1 MKDLG
6 KKFLSSVL
14 MVLFVIPQFLF
25 GSVDFQS
32 KEKSVVRA
40 YKRVSISFASNEFN
54 DIQRGQYLE
63 AFKAVL
69 LENEITKEEFEK
81 IALSNKWVPEN
92 TDFSKVWE
100 YMQTINKELLKKPDG
115 SYDLNALR
123 SFVEKGSVQF
133 FEGQTGNSY
142 GMNENEA
149 AVLIAL
155 IVGATLVG
163 IAFALE

>member
-6 KKFLSSVL
+6 KNFLSSVL
-14 MVLFVIPQFLF
+14 VVLFVIPQFSF

-32 KEKSVVRA
+32 KEKSVVKA

-81 IALSNKWVPEN
+81 IALSNKWVPESF
-92 TDFSKVWE
+92 DFSALWSFVQGLDREVLTKA
-100 YMQTINKELLKKPDG
+100 DG
-115 SYDLNALR
+115 SYDLNVLKNLAQ
-123 SFVEKGSVQF
+123 KGSIQF
-133 FEGQTGNSY
+133 FQGETGTVT
-142 GMNENEA
+142 M
-149 AVLIAL
+149 
-155 IVGATLVG
+155 IVFIV
-163 IAFALE
+163 ESM